1 MRVVALA
8 AMLAAAA
15 WAFGANAA
23 PISVADDLGRSVALA
38 RPAQRIVSLSPFLT
52 ELAFSAGAGPRVVG
66 VSAYSDYPP
75 AARALPQVASAAGM
89 SMESIA
95 ALRPDLVLAWTDT
108 TRAEDVARLERL
120 GTAVFVARARSL
132 DDPPRLLEAIARL
145 AGTDASAAAAQFRR
159 RIETLRR
166 RHAGGPVASALVEI
180 WHAPLTTVGAGHWIG
195 EALAACG
202 ARNAFADLP
211 GLAPQVG
218 WELVYRRD
226 PDVIVATG
234 SAGSES
240 ALREQWSAHATLRAV
255 RTGRIVFVD
264 ADLLERPTLR
274 LAEGVARLCEGI
286 ERAR

>member
-1 MRVVALA
+1 MRVGALA
-8 AMLAAAA
+8 AALTLSASVVAAS
-15 WAFGANAA
+15 AA
-23 PISVADDLGRSVALA
+23 PITIPDDLGRTVTLA

-52 ELAFSAGAGPRVVG
+52 ELAFSAHAGPRVVG
-66 VSAYSDYPP
+66 VSAYSDWPP

-89 SMESIA
+89 SLESIA

-108 TRAEDVARLERL
+108 TRPEDVARLERL
-120 GTAVFVARARSL
+120 GTAVFVARARTL

-145 AGTDASAAAAQFRR
+145 AGTDASAAAAQFRA

-166 RHAGGPVASALVEI
+166 RHAGRPAASALVEI
-180 WHAPLTTVGAGHWIG
+180 WHAPLTTVGAGHWVG

-218 WELVYRRD
+218 WELVYQRD

-234 SAGSES
+234 SAGSEK
-240 ALREQWSAHATLRAV
+240 ALREQWRAHATLRAV
-255 RTGRIVFVD
+255 RTGRLVFVD

-274 LAEGVARLCEGI
+274 LAEGVAQLCAGI

>member
-1 MRVVALA
+1 MRVAGLA
-8 AMLAAAA
+8 AVLALVAH
-15 WAFGANAA
+15 AFIASAA
-23 PISVADDLGRSVALA
+23 PLVVADDLGRGVTLA
-38 RPAQRIVSLSPFLT
+38 HPAQRIVSLSPFLT
-52 ELAFSAGAGPRVVG
+52 ELAFSAGAGARVVG
-66 VSAYSDYPP
+66 VSAYSDWPP

-89 SMESIA
+89 SLESIA

-108 TRAEDVARLERL
+108 TRPEDVARLERL
-120 GTAVFVARARSL
+120 GTAVFVARARRL

-145 AGTDASAAAAQFRR
+145 AGTDASTAATQFRTR
-159 RIETLRR
+159 VETLRR
-166 RHAGGPVASALVEI
+166 RYASRPAVSALVEI

-218 WELVYRRD
+218 WELVYQRD
-226 PDVIVATG
+226 PQVIVATG
-234 SAGSES
+234 SAGSEN
-240 ALREQWSAHATLRAV
+240 AVREQWRAHATLAAV

>member
-1 MRVVALA
+1 MRVMALA
-8 AMLAAAA
+8 AVLALAVRAFAA
-15 WAFGANAA
+15 GAA
-23 PISVADDLGRSVALA
+23 PITIADDLGRRVTLA
-38 RPAQRIVSLSPFLT
+38 HPAQRIVSLSPFLT
-52 ELAFSAGAGPRVVG
+52 ELAFSAGTGPRVVG

-89 SMESIA
+89 SLESIA
-95 ALRPDLVLAWTDT
+95 ALHPDLVLAWTDT
-108 TRAEDVARLERL
+108 TRPEDVARLERL
-120 GTAVFVARARSL
+120 GTAVFVARARKL

-145 AGTDASAAAAQFRR
+145 AGTDVSTAAAQFRS
-159 RIETLRR
+159 RIDALRR
-166 RHAGGPVASALVEI
+166 RHAARPVVNALVEI

-234 SAGSES
+234 SAGSEKEV
-240 ALREQWSAHATLRAV
+240 REQWRAHSTLRAV
-255 RTGRIVFVD
+255 RAGRIVFVD

-274 LAEGVARLCEGI
+274 LADGVAQLCAGI